1 MAHYVYSKMSAPV
14 DFNIFVKGGADMPIK
29 QGKIT
34 IHGGAGVAN
43 KNLITPNGVVT
54 EVTDE
59 ELEILNAH
67 ELFVQFKANGF
78 ISVEKKKVEVE
89 KVVADMGDKTDPS
102 APISPADYENA
113 DEKTAKPKEK

>member
-1 MAHYVYSKMSAPV
+1 MAHYVYSKMSAAV
-14 DFNIFVKGGADMPIK
+14 DFNIFRKGGADMPIK
-29 QGKIT
+29 DGKIT

-67 ELFVQFKANGF
+67 PLFIQFKENGY
-78 ISVEKKKVEVE
+78 ISVEKKKVDVE
-89 KVVADMGDKTDPS
+89 KVVANMGDKADPS
-102 APISPADYENA
+102 APISPADYAGA
-113 DEKTAKPKEK
+113 DEKTATPKK